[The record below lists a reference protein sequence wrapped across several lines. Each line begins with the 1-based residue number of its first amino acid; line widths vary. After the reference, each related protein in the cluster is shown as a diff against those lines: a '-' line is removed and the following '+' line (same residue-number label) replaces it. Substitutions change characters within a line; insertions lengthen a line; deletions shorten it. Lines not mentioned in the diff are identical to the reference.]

1 MSELGKVAIF
11 PALLYCKQLLH
22 AEVYGPALPVSGY
35 EFQPEPFF
43 YISPFHKHFDI
54 IARSDMLS
62 LPQHLSSDC
71 TVIHCIFLM
80 RLFFSNLPIVTLK
93 ISSYRFSC
101 KLKQLFD

>member
-1 MSELGKVAIF
+1 MSEQGKVAIF
-11 PALLYCKQLLH
+11 PTPLYCKQPLY
-22 AEVYGPALPVSGY
+22 AKVYKPALAVSGY
-35 EFQPEPFF
+35 EFQPQPFF

-62 LPQHLSSDC
+62 LPQHLGSDC
-71 TVIHCIFLM
+71 NVIHCIFLM
-80 RLFFSNLPIVTLK
+80 RLFSNLPFVTLK

>member
-1 MSELGKVAIF
+1 MSEQGKVAIF
-11 PALLYCKQLLH
+11 PALLYCKQPLH
-22 AEVYGPALPVSGY
+22 AEVYRPALAVSGY

-54 IARSDMLS
+54 IARSDMPS
-62 LPQHLSSDC
+62 LLQHLSSDC

-80 RLFFSNLPIVTLK
+80 RLFSNLPIVTLK